1 MAAMQALV
9 VFAADAR
16 LPCGAAYLTVCE
28 ARELLL
34 ARLPLR
40 ARFAAASVCRAWRAA
55 LAEPTLWTRL
65 VLEACCCDAM
75 LRAASARARG
85 RLELLDVSDAP
96 NVTPDAL
103 VSVAAANAG
112 ALREL
117 RGVGHS
123 NTGGGALAASFAE
136 LYRCAAFGGGG
147 AGAARAGRLGEVCHV
162 CRGARPAA
170 LQAAVRRSACARG
183 DAL

>member
-1 MAAMQALV
+1 
-9 VFAADAR
+9 
-16 LPCGAAYLTVCE
+16 
-28 ARELLL
+28 
-34 ARLPLR
+34 
-40 ARFAAASVCRAWRAA
+40 
-55 LAEPTLWTRL
+55 
-65 VLEACCCDAM
+65 M

-123 NTGGGALAASFAE
+123 NTGGGPWLHHSLNFTAVQRLAVAAPALRVLDVSAKCATYAE
-136 LYRCAAFGGGG
+136 VRDLLRCKPPFG
-147 AGAARAGRLGEVCHV
+147 
-162 CRGARPAA
+162 
-170 LQAAVRRSACARG
+170 AVRARR
-183 DAL
+183 